1 MAEMPA
7 AQRPPC
13 APTGK
18 PVSWIQLRLDTYPDQ
33 VEQLEERMLASGS
46 VAVTMEDNANQ
57 PVLEPAVGETPLW
70 GQTRLTGLYPA
81 DTDMHAVLAHFP
93 EPLLAQCNQRIEI
106 LEDKDW
112 EREWMQHYQPMQFGK
127 RLWVCPSW
135 LEPPK
140 PDAVNLLLDPGLAF
154 GTGTHPTT
162 ALCLAELDSMRLEEQ
177 VVVDYGCGSG
187 ILAVAALKLGAIE
200 ALGVDNDPQAL
211 AASRDNAGRNGV
223 DPELFPVALPGQYDT
238 DHWLQRADTVIAN
251 ILAGPL
257 MELSG
262 TLLHCLKPGGTLMLS
277 GLLATQAPG
286 MIEHYASKLPLRVA
300 GEHEGWVCLR
310 GELPK

>member
-1 MAEMPA
+1 M
-7 AQRPPC
+7 
-13 APTGK
+13 
-18 PVSWIQLRLDTYPDQ
+18 SWIQLRLDTHPEQ
-33 VEQLEERMLASGS
+33 VEQLEELMLASGS
-46 VAVTMEDNANQ
+46 VAVTLEDNADQ

-81 DTDMHAVLAHFP
+81 DTDMKATLAHFP
-93 EPLLAQCNQRIEI
+93 AELLAQCNQRIEI

-112 EREWMQHYQPMQFGK
+112 EREWIKHYQPMQFGQ

-135 LEPPK
+135 LEPPE

-162 ALCLAELDSMRLEEQ
+162 ALCLAELDGMNMEQ
-177 VVVDYGCGSG
+177 QIVVDYGCGSG
-187 ILAVAALKLGAIE
+187 ILAVAALKLGACE

-211 AASRDNAGRNGV
+211 VASKDNAQRNGV
-223 DPELFPVALPGQYDT
+223 DSAVLTVALPGQYDA
-238 DHWLQRADTVIAN
+238 DHWQQRADTVIAN

-257 MELSG
+257 MELSN

-277 GLLATQAPG
+277 GLLNTQAPG
-286 MIEHYASKLPLRVA
+286 MIEHYAPWVSLRIA

-310 GELPK
+310 GETAK